1 MICDPAHDLGRDR
14 LRGGTGMHVLKGFVR
29 LVVLAATGLA
39 LVVGVAPLSAASAQ
53 TGSAQSAPTQ
63 VTTDKGAVV
72 GVVDGDVRSFF
83 GVPYAAPPTGDGRW
97 AAPKPA
103 AKWSTPMQTTTPG
116 NACEQNVNTRYANSS
131 VGVSED
137 CLFLNVQTPAAK
149 ASKL

>member
-1 MICDPAHDLGRDR
+1 
-14 LRGGTGMHVLKGFVR
+14 
-29 LVVLAATGLA
+29 
-39 LVVGVAPLSAASAQ
+39 
-53 TGSAQSAPTQ
+53 Q

-116 NACEQNVNTRYANSS
+116 NACEQNVNTRYGNPS

-149 ASKL
+149 GSKLPVLVFFHGGAYTGGQGADYPGDTLAAEKNMVVVTVNYRLGVFGFLATSGL